1 MAGDGEQQAMTR
13 ERLAEIRQTIDILM
27 TEPPSS
33 TEFLAAELLAE
44 VERLRAAL
52 AAKTDSY
59 ERLHLI
65 NMQLVRISRA
75 RQADLVAEREQAME
89 IVRAVANQDCAQDID
104 DPEWMQCLAC
114 GGGGPTGDSIEHHE
128 ICYYVKARALLASAG
143 ERSGSDGQQP
153 EQATCP
159 VCGMPGRRVTS
170 RWWCDGCNLPFRRP
184 GEAAGEE

>member
-1 MAGDGEQQAMTR
+1 MARDEGEQQAMTS
-13 ERLAEIRQTIDILM
+13 ERLAEIRAHAAVFDYGEDSADIDMIH
-27 TEPPSS
+27 
-33 TEFLAAELLAE
+33 ELLADN
-44 VERLRAAL
+44 ERLRAAL
-52 AAKTDSY
+52 AAKADSY

-143 ERSGSDGQQP
+143 ESERSGGDG
-153 EQATCP
+153 A
-159 VCGMPGRRVTS
+159 
-170 RWWCDGCNLPFRRP
+170 
-184 GEAAGEE
+184 